1 MLPGTPSR
9 PSFTVTVD
17 LGGSAAGAGAGGGV
31 VVAEAGVAGTAGGG
45 AGGGG
50 GGEFA
55 PEPSCA
61 WASQPRIAGA
71 VSAMRAVNIKG
82 ATIVRAIVVLLVVSS
97 GDAPASVLSSE
108 GQERATAP

>member
-31 VVAEAGVAGTAGGG
+31 VVA

-108 GQERATAP
+108 GQERATA

>member
-1 MLPGTPSR
+1 MLPGTPRR
-9 PSFTVTVD
+9 PSFTLTLD
-17 LGGSAAGAGAGGGV
+17 FGGSAAGAGVGAGV
-31 VVAEAGVAGTAGGG
+31 TVAAAGVAGAAGGGG

-55 PEPSCA
+55 PEPICA

-97 GDAPASVLSSE
+97 GEAAGVSSL
-108 GQERATAP
+108 ER